1 MDVLAFF
8 EIATAALSVIITV
21 IGAAFYIGGK
31 LGKID
36 TTLENIGKVH
46 EDLAKRVTKTEDV
59 VKDHETEIQ
68 LLKQNKQIGHA

>member
-1 MDVLAFF
+1 MDVLAII
-8 EIATAALSVIITV
+8 EICAAALSVIVTV

-68 LLKQNKQIGHA
+68 LLKQNNQIGHA